1 MNEFLTFALSKNVIF
16 DQIGLFTSYLSGKR
30 AVDASEYA
38 KVASLEPDRP
48 LLVIIAEGAAARLA
62 AELGEMLASFEVDG
76 DIIRYV
82 LRNPVFESP
91 EGESPATAAINPT
104 KVDSSKTV
112 SDSTIVAAEPDHS
125 VIYRLL
131 ESYVMAATIVDWLR
145 IVDYE
150 FAEGPTSAL
159 KSAESMATSKLTLLR
174 SVLTPAPVVPRP
186 HKTKA
191 SPRRISPI

>member
-1 MNEFLTFALSKNVIF
+1 MVCTQQCLPSSVNFEFVNKVVI
-16 DQIGLFTSYLSGKR
+16 
-30 AVDASEYA
+30 
-38 KVASLEPDRP
+38 P
-48 LLVIIAEGAAARLA
+48 
-62 AELGEMLASFEVDG
+62 ELH
-76 DIIRYV
+76 Y
-82 LRNPVFESP
+82 
-91 EGESPATAAINPT
+91 

-112 SDSTIVAAEPDHS
+112 SDSTIAAAEPDHS

-145 IVDYE
+145 IVGYE

-159 KSAESMATSKLTLLR
+159 KSAESMATTKLTLLR
-174 SVLTPAPVVPRP
+174 SALTPAPVVPRP